1 MTTSAS
7 LSNDTQFGQYRIVRL
22 LGRGGM
28 GEVYEVEH
36 RVLARTYALKLLPPD
51 FATRSEAV
59 HRFELEA
66 KVMANLEHPHI
77 VRVDEF
83 GQTEGRYWLRMQL
96 VHGVEER
103 SVDVE
108 RGHFCPQVGARDGGG
123 QKCPRSGGGCITLGE
138 YAAERNGRIE
148 QGEMAGILKQVLEA
162 VAYAH
167 EQGVVHRDL
176 KPGNILLET
185 DAAGNVV
192 AKVSDFG
199 LARVI
204 GEELIRSQAQMS
216 VSRSMSLGGGATVG
230 RGGSIGDAKTLDDEG
245 TSTRAL
251 LGTWEY
257 MSPEQRRGEEAD
269 ARSDV
274 YALGLMCF
282 RLLTG
287 EELGLKMPSRLV
299 AGLSTEWDT
308 LLEKALEQ
316 KPAARYASGREM
328 LSASVGMIQGIEATR
343 ETARQEALRRAEA
356 GRRLEEG
363 QREMRRQEDALRAL
377 ASPARD
383 LPWEN
388 SLGMKFVPVPGTE
401 VLFCVWET
409 RVQDYA
415 AYAEANNGVDGSWQ
429 NPGFTQ
435 SGTHPVVNVSWEDA
449 KAFCGWLTQKER
461 AEGKLGAAQSYRL
474 PTDEEWSM
482 AVGLKESRG
491 GTPKDKDM
499 KIRDVYPWGTQWPP
513 PHGAG
518 NYGSSLKVDSYE
530 NTSPVGSFA
539 ASKCGIYDL
548 GGNVWE
554 WCGDWYDG
562 NQKSL
567 MERIRA
573 KLNEKCRVLRGASWY
588 SYYPG
593 PLLSSCRY
601 CFTPDRRYNLVGF
614 RCVMVVGSS
623 P

>member
-1 MTTSAS
+1 
-7 LSNDTQFGQYRIVRL
+7 
-22 LGRGGM
+22 
-28 GEVYEVEH
+28 
-36 RVLARTYALKLLPPD
+36 
-51 FATRSEAV
+51 
-59 HRFELEA
+59 
-66 KVMANLEHPHI
+66 
-77 VRVDEF
+77 
-83 GQTEGRYWLRMQL
+83 
-96 VHGVEER
+96 
-103 SVDVE
+103 
-108 RGHFCPQVGARDGGG
+108 
-123 QKCPRSGGGCITLGE
+123 
-138 YAAERNGRIE
+138 
-148 QGEMAGILKQVLEA
+148 
-162 VAYAH
+162 
-167 EQGVVHRDL
+167 
-176 KPGNILLET
+176 
-185 DAAGNVV
+185 
-192 AKVSDFG
+192 
-199 LARVI
+199 
-204 GEELIRSQAQMS
+204 
-216 VSRSMSLGGGATVG
+216 VG

-274 YALGLMCF
+274 YALGLMCY

-287 EELGLKMPSRLV
+287 EDLGLKMPSRLV
-299 AGLSTEWDT
+299 AGLSAEWDT

-328 LSASVGMIQGIEATR
+328 LSASVDVIQDIEATR

-356 GRRLEEG
+356 GRRQQEEDAAE
-363 QREMRRQEDALRAL
+363 RRRQEATKRVAEKLRNRSRVLL
-377 ASPARD
+377 ARAGGIVAVVVMCLAAWYWAVHMPAKTRARRV
-383 LPWEN
+383 N

-415 AYAEANNGVDGSWQ
+415 AYAEANSGVDGSWQ

-435 SGTHPVVNVSWEDA
+435 SGTHPVVNVSWDDA

-461 AEGKLGAAQSYRL
+461 AERKLGASQSYRL
-474 PTDEEWSM
+474 PTDEEWSK

-562 NQKSL
+562 NQKS
-567 MERIRA
+567 
-573 KLNEKCRVLRGASWY
+573 RVLRGASWY
-588 SYYPG
+588 GLNPDY
-593 PLLSSCRY
+593 LLSSFRFCL
-601 CFTPDRRYNLVGF
+601 TPDYRSIYVGF

>member
-36 RVLARTYALKLLPPD
+36 RVLARTYALKLLPQD

-123 QKCPRSGGGCITLGE
+123 QKCPRSGGGCITLGD
-138 YAAERNGRIE
+138 YAAQRNGRIE

-185 DAAGNVV
+185 DAVGNVV

-343 ETARQEALRRAEA
+343 ETTQQEALRRAEA

-474 PTDEEWSM
+474 PTDEEWSK

-530 NTSPVGSFA
+530 NTSPVGSFS
-539 ASKCGIYDL
+539 ASQCGIYDL

-554 WCGDWYDG
+554 WCEDWYDG
-562 NQKSL
+562 DQKSL

-573 KLNEKCRVLRGASWY
+573 KLNEKCRVLRGASWDL
-588 SYYPG
+588 SLPDD
-593 PLLSSCRY
+593 LLSSCRDY
-601 CFTPDRRYNLVGF
+601 RTPAYRSIRVGF